1 LRGIEYFGEKNL
13 IVFLKKGVTRWLDRK
28 EGLIYIRSMTITQT
42 IDITDDYEV
51 MLKIPRN
58 APKGKANVIIQ
69 FPTEE
74 KPKANSGIPR
84 FTKKE
89 LDEILQRPHPITDSL
104 SGILSGLGDVDLD
117 EMRMERLS
125 KHL

>member
-1 LRGIEYFGEKNL
+1 
-13 IVFLKKGVTRWLDRK
+13 
-28 EGLIYIRSMTITQT
+28 MTITQT
-42 IDITDDYEV
+42 VDITDDYEV

-74 KPKANSGIPR
+74 KPKADNNGIPR
-84 FTKKE
+84 ITRKQIKE
-89 LDEILQRPHPITDSL
+89 MRKDCPITQSL
-104 SGILSGLGDVDLD
+104 SGILSGMGDVDLD
-117 EMRMERLS
+117 EWRMKRLS

>member
-1 LRGIEYFGEKNL
+1 
-13 IVFLKKGVTRWLDRK
+13 
-28 EGLIYIRSMTITQT
+28 MTITQT

-51 MLKIPRN
+51 MLKIPRSI
-58 APKGKANVIIQ
+58 PKGKTNVIIQ

-74 KPKANSGIPR
+74 KPKADNNGMPR